1 MPTTQDRSRTRPQH
15 RTARSVGKVLF
26 AALAAVFL
34 TVVATLLPGIERL
47 IPGTEV
53 SVAVLLRA
61 VVALA
66 VAVALGYTA
75 SGLATLTHAAVGVRP
90 VAEHAG
96 SVVYW
101 LVVLGA
107 ILVTHWGLT
116 PLVSTT
122 VGGRIWLYD
131 TAFLLTALGPLVV
144 IAGRLYAMLDPAAD
158 LFAERVA
165 GSGDW

>member
-1 MPTTQDRSRTRPQH
+1 MSTTQDRGSGRPDH

-47 IPGTEV
+47 IPGTGI

-61 VVALA
+61 VVTLA
-66 VAVALGYTA
+66 VAVALGYIA
-75 SGLATLTHAAVGVRP
+75 SGLATLTHAAVGHRP

-101 LVVLGA
+101 LVVLA
-107 ILVTHWGLT
+107 AVLLVHWGLA
-116 PLVSTT
+116 PLAGAAL
-122 VGGRIWLYD
+122 GGGIWLYD
-131 TAFLLTALGPLVV
+131 TAFMLVALGPLAVV
-144 IAGRLYAMLDPAAD
+144 AGRLYATLDPLAD

-165 GSGDW
+165 GSGER